1 MSRYMTELFY
11 GKPEPA
17 WLINSRRRQYGD
29 SQYSGGSYSGQPS
42 FGPYSQGSA
51 LPDTVLRVPLI
62 NLEDVARIKDA
73 LSVEGVYNVVCDIPE
88 QAVTVSSNLPP
99 QTIVGLVRRVFLN
112 AHIVNYINP
121 YSSGAGAPRTYPAEP
136 SFGLSGQPTRAYD
149 DSYSYWGHT
158 NYTPAYESA
167 YRGRSY
173 DNEFRPSYYAP
184 SSSYGYP

>member
-1 MSRYMTELFY
+1 M
-11 GKPEPA
+11 
-17 WLINSRRRQYGD
+17 
-29 SQYSGGSYSGQPS
+29 GGC
-42 FGPYSQGSA
+42 
-51 LPDTVLRVPLI
+51 LWT
-62 NLEDVARIKDA
+62 
-73 LSVEGVYNVVCDIPE
+73 GVYNVVCDIPE

-184 SSSYGYP
+184 SSSYGYPWQPICRFSVQVAGAMSFWQNPTILSWEVLSVNVRICIIAMKKV